1 VLVGVQAL
9 AMGSRHTCALM
20 ATGGVRCWGSN
31 GEGQLGDGTTTD
43 RLTPPPSDVL
53 DSVQAIAAGAAHT
66 CALMQSSGVRCWG
79 RNIENENDVTS
90 LLTPPDHDL
99 LTSVQAITAGAVQ
112 ALPFQYSQ
120 APCQP
125 APAARPR
132 LKLIS
137 ENFQGRPK

>member
-1 VLVGVQAL
+1 
-9 AMGSRHTCALM
+9 M

-66 CALMQSSGVRCWG
+66 CALMQNSGVRCWG

-99 LTSVQAITAGAVQ
+99 LTSVQAITAGADHTC
-112 ALPFQYSQ
+112 ALMVGGGLRCWGSNYEGQLGLATPDNSR
-120 APCQP
+120 P
-125 APAARPR
+125 APVEG
-132 LKLIS
+132 IC
-137 ENFQGRPK
+137 E